1 MTQEDLYALLP
12 FVLLALVFWFLV
24 FRPAR
29 KRQREAAQTQ
39 SSLEVGARIMLT
51 SGIFGEVVA
60 VHDAEIEVEISPGT
74 VITAHRQAVGRV
86 IPEDVEPAESLA
98 PAADDET
105 ADDSVSGEDPTTD
118 TASVEEAPEL
128 PTHKEK

>member
-86 IPEDVEPAESLA
+86 IPEDVEPAEPLA
-98 PAADDET
+98 PAADDDN
-105 ADDSVSGEDPTTD
+105 ADDVSDEDPSTD
-118 TASVEEAPEL
+118 AASAEEAPEL
-128 PTHKEK
+128 PTHKEH